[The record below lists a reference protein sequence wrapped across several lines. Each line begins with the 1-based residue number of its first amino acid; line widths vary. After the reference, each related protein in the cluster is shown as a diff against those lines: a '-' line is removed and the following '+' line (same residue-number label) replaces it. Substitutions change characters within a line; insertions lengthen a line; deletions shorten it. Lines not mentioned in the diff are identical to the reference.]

1 MGAGGKE
8 GTVIVSVLVVSS
20 SCVCFFL
27 TPSGVATAS
36 LSDVFVCEFMHS
48 LACVATRCVRAC
60 VNTLHCKSVHI
71 FQGRRCSVR

>member
-1 MGAGGKE
+1 MSSSGKE

-20 SCVCFFL
+20 SCVFF
-27 TPSGVATAS
+27 
-36 LSDVFVCEFMHS
+36 SDALWRDDRYVFVREFMHS